1 MISPPNIATMIIM
14 RAIILSSP
22 SNLVYLIGR
31 KIRIDSIEIMG
42 IVAHAG
48 NERMQIEAMTM
59 AAAGV
64 GSPTNISFV
73 P

>member
-1 MISPPNIATMIIM
+1 MIM

-22 SNLVYLIGR
+22 SILPYLIGR
-31 KIRIDSIEIMG
+31 KIRMDSIETIKRD
-42 IVAHAG
+42 AHTG

>member
-1 MISPPNIATMIIM
+1 MMIT

-22 SNLVYLIGR
+22 SILLYLIGR
-31 KIRIDSIEIMG
+31 KIRMDSIETIRMA
-42 IVAHAG
+42 AHTG
-48 NERMQIEAMTM
+48 NERMQIDATTM